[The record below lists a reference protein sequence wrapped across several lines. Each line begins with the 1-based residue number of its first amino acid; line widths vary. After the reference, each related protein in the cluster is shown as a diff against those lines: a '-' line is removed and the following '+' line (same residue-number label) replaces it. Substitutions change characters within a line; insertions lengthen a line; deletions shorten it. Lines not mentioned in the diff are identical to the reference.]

1 MTCTDRMKE
10 SSGLFAVKVRSQIAD
25 SFERRLVRGGER
37 MKGRVD
43 SKRHEIQDTMESLIL
58 AQDERWR
65 HA

>member
-1 MTCTDRMKE
+1 MTCIDRMKE
-10 SSGLFAVKVRSQIAD
+10 SSGLFTVKVRSQIAD

-58 AQDERWR
+58 AQDER
-65 HA
+65 

>member
-10 SSGLFAVKVRSQIAD
+10 SSGLFAVKVRSHIAD

-58 AQDERWR
+58 AQDER
-65 HA
+65 